1 MHQRLGDL
9 ISHLIDAKL
18 DALVITGPA
27 NWYYLT
33 GFTGESG
40 ALVVSRKETTLITD
54 GRFLVQGRTETSGVR
69 IRQQKGSLFDSVGEF
84 IKNSRCVRVGF
95 NPTQVTV
102 GQLHTLRKTS
112 GARAR
117 WFPAAG
123 MPERLRMRKD
133 RAELAQMRRAGE
145 KAKLT
150 AARDEKPDVTMRRQG
165 RRAAAQDRDFGVAH
179 RKAAQVRLA

>member
-1 MHQRLGDL
+1 MKTLLYRRRMLTSGFSEASIDSLL
-9 ISHLIDAKL
+9 ITS
-18 DALVITGPA
+18 PA

-54 GRFLVQGRTETSGVR
+54 GRFMVQGRTETSGVR

-84 IKNSRCVRVGF
+84 IKNSGCARVGF
-95 NPTQVTV
+95 DPTQVTV
-102 GQLHTLRKTS
+102 GQLHTLQKTA
-112 GARAR
+112 GARVR

-133 RAELAQMRRAGE
+133 RAELAQMRRAALLASEVVQSGI
-145 KAKLT
+145 KLL
-150 AARDEKPDVTMRRQG
+150 KPGIREFEVGAEIEYQM
-165 RRAAAQDRDFGVAH
+165 
-179 RKAAQVRLA
+179 